1 MNIKKDIIYSSDPEL
16 GLDLYEAEGKTSP
29 VFVYFYGGALE
40 RGRKED
46 SSELAISLC
55 SHGLSVIVPDYHMC
69 PAQPYPDFIETAGKA
84 VRATAKY
91 AGGRKL
97 FVGGH
102 SSGAYAAMML
112 CFCGYLK
119 DISVSGWV
127 FASGQTTTH
136 SGILQQRGMDAK
148 RITAD
153 DASPLYNAVGKYT
166 PILLTVGEKDSFPC
180 RVEQNAL
187 LAAAIKAA
195 DRKARLTFSVLPGET
210 HGSYLEKR
218 DGRESLFC
226 DMVAR
231 FINEN
236 R

>member
-1 MNIKKDIIYSSDPEL
+1 MEIKKDIIYSSAPGL
-16 GLDLYEAEGKTSP
+16 GLDLYEAEDKASP

-40 RGRKED
+40 RGSRED
-46 SSELAISLC
+46 SSELAVSLC
-55 SHGLSVIVPDYHMC
+55 SRGVSVIVPDYHMC
-69 PAQPYPDFIETAGKA
+69 PAQPYPDFIETAAKA
-84 VRATAKY
+84 VRAAVKY

-102 SSGAYAAMML
+102 SSGAYVAMML

-119 DISVSGWV
+119 DTAVSGWV

-153 DASPLYNAVGKYT
+153 DASPLYNAYGKYA

-187 LAAAIKAA
+187 LAAAIRAA
-195 DRKARLTFSVLPGET
+195 DKKARLTFQILPGET

-218 DGRESLFC
+218 DGDESLFC
-226 DMVAR
+226 SMVTR

-236 R
+236 K